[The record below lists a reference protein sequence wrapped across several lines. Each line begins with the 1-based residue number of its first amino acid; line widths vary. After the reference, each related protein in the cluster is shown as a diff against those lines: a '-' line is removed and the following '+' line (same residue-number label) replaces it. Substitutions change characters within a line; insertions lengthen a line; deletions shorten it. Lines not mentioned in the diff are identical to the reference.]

1 MNSDRK
7 TKVLSNGG
15 TMNEKK
21 NIFDFAAQ
29 VGLTKQL
36 GGLKATDDLVA
47 LCHIDSTSEVLD
59 VGCGAGVTPCYLA
72 KKIGCTVVGVDIL
85 DGMIEWS
92 KKQAE
97 RQGVTDRTTFRLA
110 DAQELPFGDNRFAAV
125 ITESVTAF
133 PNDQRKALQEYVRVT
148 KPGGDVG
155 LNESTWL
162 KSPPPPEVAAWLS
175 VEYGA
180 TPQIHTE
187 EGWVGLMESTG
198 LNQVKAKTYNI
209 SLSSGFTDLV
219 SRYGL
224 WEMLKIYRRM
234 FSLYRRS
241 PAYREFLGA
250 VKEAGGIPEGTME
263 YFGYGIYIGQK

>member
-1 MNSDRK
+1 
-7 TKVLSNGG
+7 
-15 TMNEKK
+15 MNEKK

-59 VGCGAGVTPCYLA
+59 VGCGAGVTPCYLT

-110 DAQELPFGDNRFAAV
+110 DAQELPFGDNRFDAV

-148 KPGGDVG
+148 KPGGYVG
-155 LNESTWL
+155 MTEMTWL
-162 KSPPPPEVAAWLS
+162 KPPSPALEQAFKKMVFAQALDAS
-175 VEYGA
+175 
-180 TPQIHTE
+180 
-187 EGWVGLMESTG
+187 GWTDLMEGAG
-198 LNQVKAKTYNI
+198 LIDVVGNAHRIDVASESKGRFERYGRWSIVKAMPKMLVMF
-209 SLSSGFTDLV
+209 LSD
-219 SRYGL
+219 
-224 WEMLKIYRRM
+224 
-234 FSLYRRS
+234 RRS
-241 PAYREFLGA
+241 RR
-250 VKEAGGIPEGTME
+250 
-263 YFGYGIYIGQK
+263 